1 MTGILQAFLQISIP
15 VSVIIAVLALLHPFL
30 RKRYAAKWRYW
41 AWLLLA
47 LRLLLPFH
55 FDLPANAP
63 IAPIQMQVPNRVIY
77 TYTPPAVLPETQMTQ
92 PQTPNNVAPDSLV
105 APETPVQMPAPRQI
119 SLVSLAGIG
128 WLLGFAVLLLW
139 NIFAYA
145 LARRKL
151 LRSAIFAADIAS
163 TLDFLRK
170 QLGIT
175 RKIVAYETPL
185 VEGPLLLGILKPC
198 ILLPDT
204 TFSPQDSTMILCHE
218 LVHYKRHDIGYK
230 MLLQLVCCVHW
241 FNPFVWLMASL
252 ASRDIEISCDDAVLR
267 GQNDVF
273 RESYAGSIMQVLR
286 RGYGKS
292 LPC

>member
-77 TYTPPAVLPETQMTQ
+77 TYTPPAVLPETQMAQ

-105 APETPVQMPAPRQI
+105 APEVPVQMPAPRQI

-139 NIFAYA
+139 NVFTYA

-151 LRSAIFAADIAS
+151 LRSAIPAADIAS

-185 VEGPLLLGILKPC
+185 VEGPLLLGIL
-198 ILLPDT
+198 
-204 TFSPQDSTMILCHE
+204 
-218 LVHYKRHDIGYK
+218 
-230 MLLQLVCCVHW
+230 
-241 FNPFVWLMASL
+241 
-252 ASRDIEISCDDAVLR
+252 
-267 GQNDVF
+267 
-273 RESYAGSIMQVLR
+273 
-286 RGYGKS
+286 
-292 LPC
+292 